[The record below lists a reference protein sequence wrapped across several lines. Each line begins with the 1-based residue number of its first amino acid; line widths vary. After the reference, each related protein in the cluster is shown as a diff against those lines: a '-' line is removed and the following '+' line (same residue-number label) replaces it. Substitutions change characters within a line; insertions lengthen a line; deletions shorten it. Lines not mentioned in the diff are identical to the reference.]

1 VGEGNQEASLDA
13 GAGDE
18 GEALFECRHQT
29 RRIHRTQKLDW
40 MGIESHCQSARTKGV
55 GTLDYV

>member
-1 VGEGNQEASLDA
+1 MGEGNQEASFDA

-29 RRIHRTQKLDW
+29 GRIRRTQKLDR
-40 MGIESHCQSARTKGV
+40 MGIESHCQSARSKGV
-55 GTLDYV
+55 GTLNDV